1 MPFFPDKEMRDLIYS
16 YTYKKGQRIAGPRK
30 DLSKEVYKKGVA
42 NIKKRFQKRRDIYSR
57 MKNPSKVMKDYDT
70 AFPLTDVD
78 RMLKTPNKF
87 GKLFKGFSQIVG
99 TLPLTRK
106 SLVKKG
112 VKKLVNPATK
122 NLGRIKPSKTKVI
135 KDVRGLKKK

>member
-16 YTYKKGQRIAGPRK
+16 YTYKKGQRIAGP
-30 DLSKEVYKKGVA
+30 KKGVSEKD
-42 NIKKRFQKRRDIYSR
+42 IVKLQKRFQKRRDIYSR
-57 MKNPSKVMKDYDT
+57 MKNPSKAMKDYDT
-70 AFPLTDVD
+70 AFPTPEVD
-78 RMLKTPNKF
+78 KMLKRPNKF